1 MDESSL
7 LRDEMLLGNFGGP
20 SAGVGQAN
28 PFENILFYD
37 EHIDDDGYN
46 LDLIDQLFL
55 NPKRK
60 PIKVSKERQ
69 SMNAGGGDVNFSRIE
84 TDEDGNE
91 SDSSITQNVT
101 YQALQKIKFPN
112 NMKMGN
118 SRENSPED
126 MTEKPQ
132 PAVSKTHRKSKAYS
146 GGGASNLGFGF
157 SSMNAPSAA
166 NLDRDVI
173 LNQVIEFFD
182 PIKAKGALS
191 KKKSTGKIKDKGS
204 TQKHD
209 FGNKVPADDSTQEE
223 HGFITFYGFVDK
235 QRFKY
240 NAFHQRWVVL
250 RGFNLYWYRSP

>member
-1 MDESSL
+1 
-7 LRDEMLLGNFGGP
+7 
-20 SAGVGQAN
+20 
-28 PFENILFYD
+28 
-37 EHIDDDGYN
+37 
-46 LDLIDQLFL
+46 
-55 NPKRK
+55 
-60 PIKVSKERQ
+60 
-69 SMNAGGGDVNFSRIE
+69 MNAGAGDVNFSRIE
-84 TDEDGNE
+84 TDEDGID

-112 NMKMGN
+112 NIKMGN
-118 SRENSPED
+118 SRDHSPDDISER
-126 MTEKPQ
+126 PQ
-132 PAVSKTHRKSKAYS
+132 PAVNKTHRKSRAVS
-146 GGGASNLGFGF
+146 GGGVSNIGFGY
-157 SSMNAPSAA
+157 SSINSPSGAFDKDV
-166 NLDRDVI
+166 NLHT
-173 LNQVIEFFD
+173 VIEFFD

-209 FGNKVPADDSTQEE
+209 YGNKVPADDSTQEE